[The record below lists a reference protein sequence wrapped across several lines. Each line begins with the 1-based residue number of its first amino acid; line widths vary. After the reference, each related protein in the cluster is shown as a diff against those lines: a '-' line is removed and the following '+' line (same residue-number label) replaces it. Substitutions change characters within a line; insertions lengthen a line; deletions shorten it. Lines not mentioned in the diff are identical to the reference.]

1 MEGRAIDAGEFRA
14 AQRSSWDSAA
24 SGWEK
29 WMPFKEAAAA
39 PVSRRIV
46 ELAGVAPGHRVLDV
60 ACDYGEPSLTAARA
74 AAPGGHVVAT
84 DISAEMLAAGRE
96 RAEREGVGNVEFVE
110 SAAAALD
117 LEPQSFDAAVSR
129 WGLIFE
135 PDGEEV
141 ATHLRSFL
149 KPDAHFAISSWGS
162 PERVPWIGMPIR
174 VATSRLGVEPPPP
187 GRPGPLSRPTPE
199 AIAGLLSGGGFADVE
214 VEEIE
219 IEFRWE
225 SPDQFTEFCH
235 DIIAPLR
242 ALIDPHPEDVQ
253 RDAWAAVTDAAR
265 ELAGGDRPLAMT
277 NLVLLAS
284 GRA

>member
-1 MEGRAIDAGEFRA
+1 VEGKAIDAGEFRA
-14 AQRSSWDSAA
+14 GQRRSWNSAA

-29 WMPFKEAAAA
+29 WMSFTEAAAA
-39 PVSRRIV
+39 PVSRRLV

-60 ACDYGEPSLTAARA
+60 ACGYGEPSFTAARV

-96 RAEREGVGNVEFVE
+96 RAEREGAGNVEFVE

-135 PDGEEV
+135 PDGEAV
-141 ATHLRSFL
+141 AAHLRAFL
-149 KPDAHFAISSWGS
+149 KPGARFAISSWGS
-162 PERVPWIGMPIR
+162 PDRVPWIGLPMR
-174 VATSRLGVEPPPP
+174 TVMSRLDVEPPPP
-187 GRPGPLSRPTPE
+187 GSPGPLSRPTAE
-199 AIAGLLSGGGFADVE
+199 AIGGLLEGGGFADVAA
-214 VEEIE
+214 EEIE
-219 IEFRWE
+219 IELAWE

-242 ALIDPHPEDVQ
+242 ALIDPHPEDVR
-253 RDAWAAVTDAAR
+253 RDTWAAVTDAAR
-265 ELAGGDRPLAMT
+265 EVAGGDRPLAMT
-277 NLVLLAS
+277 NLVLVAS

>member
-1 MEGRAIDAGEFRA
+1 MEGKAIDAGEFRA
-14 AQRSSWDSAA
+14 GQRRSWNSAA

-29 WMPFKEAAAA
+29 WMSFTEAAAA
-39 PVSRRIV
+39 PVSRRLV

-60 ACDYGEPSLTAARA
+60 ACGYGEPSFTAARA
-74 AAPGGHVVAT
+74 VAPGGHVVAT

-96 RAEREGVGNVEFVE
+96 RAEREGVANVEFVE

-135 PDGEEV
+135 PDGEAV
-141 ATHLRSFL
+141 ATHLRAFL
-149 KPDAHFAISSWGS
+149 KPGARFAISSWGS
-162 PERVPWIGMPIR
+162 PERVPWIGLPMR
-174 VATSRLGVEPPPP
+174 TVLGRLHAPPPPP
-187 GRPGPLSRPTPE
+187 GAPGPLSRPTVE
-199 AIAGLLSGGGFADVE
+199 AIGGLLEGGGFEGVAA
-214 VEEIE
+214 EEIE
-219 IEFRWE
+219 IDFEWE

-242 ALIDPHPEDVQ
+242 MLIDQHPEDVQ

-265 ELAGGDRPLAMT
+265 EVAGGDRPLTMT
-277 NLVLLAS
+277 NVVLFAS